1 MCRKVCSSILRI
13 KTTLKRG
20 MFCVLKPFLRIIIQN
35 ISMQIDATLMNEPHL
50 FFKFTK
56 VALVRHLID
65 IHA

>member
-1 MCRKVCSSILRI
+1 
-13 KTTLKRG
+13 

>member
-1 MCRKVCSSILRI
+1 
-13 KTTLKRG
+13 
-20 MFCVLKPFLRIIIQN
+20 MFCVLKPFLRIIQN
-35 ISMQIDATLMNEPHL
+35 ISMLIDGTLMNEPHL